1 MSPRLAGNV
10 FTLGILIVAL
20 GAIVLSAGIPQLS
33 TRQFEFTYK
42 VQVPGLA
49 AGGAALQL
57 WVPLP
62 ASNAYQDISD
72 LRIESPVA
80 YKVERDQEYGNRFAY
95 FRADSEKTAAG
106 FDVMLRFKVTRREHR
121 VALDGSRPAARVEK
135 ASAKELDRDLKADH
149 LVPLNGVIAD
159 LAREHTQGAKDP
171 LDKAHRI
178 YEYVVATMKY
188 DKSGEGWGHGDAM
201 WACAAKRG
209 NCPDFHA
216 LFIGMAR
223 ASGIPARFEIGFPLP
238 DNKTEGE
245 IPGYHCWAEFY
256 LKGIGWVPVDASE
269 AWKHPEKHSYFFGA
283 HDDNRVQFTT
293 GRDIRLDPAQK
304 GQPLNYFVYPYAELN
319 GQPFN
324 QLKTQFSFRDLRPA
338 PAAGNGGAR

>member
-1 MSPRLAGNV
+1 MTPRLAGKV
-10 FTLGILIVAL
+10 FRLAILVVTLSVIAV
-20 GAIVLSAGIPQLS
+20 SAGHPPLS

-49 AGGAALQL
+49 PGGTPLQL
-57 WVPLP
+57 WIPLP
-62 ASNAYQDISD
+62 ASDAYQDISG

-80 YKVERDQEYGNRFAY
+80 YKVERDLEYGNRFAY
-95 FRADSEKTAAG
+95 FRVDPAQNAAG
-106 FDVMLRFKVTRREHR
+106 LDVILRFKVIRREHR
-121 VALDGSRPAARVEK
+121 VELDGSRSAARVEK
-135 ASAKELDRDLKADH
+135 ASAKELDRDLKADR
-149 LVPLNGVIAD
+149 LVPLNGIIAD
-159 LAREHTQGAKDP
+159 LAREHTQGAKGP

-209 NCPDFHA
+209 NCTDFHA

-223 ASGIPARFEIGFPLP
+223 ASGIPARFSIGFPLP

-256 LKGIGWVPVDASE
+256 LNGIGWVPIDASE
-269 AWKHPEKHSYFFGA
+269 AWKHPEKHNYFFGA

-293 GRDIRLDPAQK
+293 GRDIRLEPAQK

-324 QLKTQFSFRDLRPA
+324 QLNAKFSFRDLRPA
-338 PAAGNGGAR
+338 ATAGSGGAR